1 VKEDPAMQ
9 IGFVGLGSMGGPM
22 AANLVMAGFDVTVH
36 DRDSARVASLVERG
50 ARPADGLAGLA
61 AADIVLISV
70 PGPPELA
77 AVGAEL
83 LSNLAPGSVIINLS
97 TVGVDSIRAL
107 ATAAAESG
115 IDVVDA
121 PATGAADGARSATLT
136 LMVGAEPLVLE
147 RVRPVFDAIA
157 STVMHMGAV
166 GTGSASK
173 LLTNML
179 WFIHVVAL
187 SDAMAIAARSGMDP
201 ATFAQLVPQSAGAS
215 WVSSH
220 DLPNLLADDD
230 DESFT
235 LALCCKDLR
244 LIGRFQDQLG
254 VGSDLAAA
262 AADRFERALER
273 YGPTRGELAVA
284 RLAETAMDV
293 SIRAN
298 R

>member
-1 VKEDPAMQ
+1 MT

-22 AANLVMAGFDVTVH
+22 ATNLVKAGFAVTVY
-36 DRDSARVASLVERG
+36 DRDAARVASLVRRG
-50 ARPADGLAGLA
+50 ARPADGIAGLGD
-61 AADIVLISV
+61 ADIVLVSV

-77 AVGAEL
+77 SVGAEL
-83 LSNLAPGSVIINLS
+83 LSVLAPGSVIVNLS
-97 TVGVDSIRAL
+97 TVGVDTIRAL
-107 ATAAAESG
+107 AQAAVERG
-115 IDVVDA
+115 IEVVDA
-121 PATGAADGARSATLT
+121 PATGATDGARAGTLT
-136 LMVGAEPLVLE
+136 LMVGADPLVLE

-157 STVMHMGAV
+157 STVTHMGAV
-166 GTGSASK
+166 GSGSAAK

-179 WFIHVVAL
+179 WFIHVTAL
-187 SDAMAIAARSGMDP
+187 SDAMAMAVRSGMDP
-201 ATFAQLVPQSAGAS
+201 ATFARLVPQSAGAS

-244 LIGRFQDQLG
+244 LIGQLGDQLG

-262 AADRFERALER
+262 TAERFERALER
-273 YGPTRGELAVA
+273 FGPARGELAVA
-284 RLAETAMDV
+284 RLAETAMNV
-293 SIRAN
+293 SIRTN